1 MPQMRPCYVKGTPT
15 GTLDLRFWKRW
26 AEKASLHPTSLCTS
40 WLCLIL
46 FIQRWDWFNFCWQ
59 NQIEFI
65 LKYFL
70 LILCLNICLTYLI
83 LWFYLIHIIEFLRLH
98 VPKNTSG
105 VTGFGTTR
113 LGGST
118 SWYQRLNGKT
128 SRAIGSPWYRDFLKG
143 AIPSRELTYPPDGW
157 HIWVDDFPNFP
168 RWDMLVSWRVSL
180 PCTSPNFS
188 IINKHLRPPKN
199 STTKI
204 LNSL

>member
-83 LWFYLIHIIEFLRLH
+83 LWFYLIHIEFLRLL
-98 VPKNTSG
+98 VLKNYVRSHG
-105 VTGFGTTR
+105 IWHNAPWRANFVVSAPERQNVKGQ
-113 LGGST
+113 LEALDIET
-118 SWYQRLNGKT
+118 SWRGL
-128 SRAIGSPWYRDFLKG
+128 SPPG
-143 AIPSRELTYPPDGW
+143 
-157 HIWVDDFPNFP
+157 N
-168 RWDMLVSWRVSL
+168 
-180 PCTSPNFS
+180 
-188 IINKHLRPPKN
+188 
-199 STTKI
+199 
-204 LNSL
+204 